1 MTTGLT
7 LVVLVA
13 AAFFAAH
20 FASDRLAKRFL
31 IVSGAEYLALGILL
45 GPLVTE
51 ILTPGLVESL
61 APFPLLAL
69 GWMGVITGTRFNL
82 QELVRIPAVTYQAA
96 VLESAFTFTTVTA
109 LLLFAL
115 SWAFE
120 TSISVAAP
128 AAITMGAIAVSSSRQ
143 TYSVVAAHLG
153 TTNPLVRQLDISAGI
168 NAVLAAAI
176 FAWVLSAY
184 HAAPAASARPLT
196 TTEWMVLTVALGG
209 VGGMLFHL
217 FLGAEAHV
225 DRLFV
230 ALAGAIILVSGA
242 AAYLQLSPLFAGVA
256 FGFVLTNTSRHRAEI
271 IAALLRIER
280 PLFFVLLV
288 FAGAM
293 WRPSLRAWLLPVLLF
308 LTARAAG
315 KIGGARL
322 TARTLGLMPVL
333 GPHWGWALLG
343 QGGIAVAI
351 GVDYLQQQALPFATI
366 VFTATIA
373 SVLLTDLTSARLAH
387 SVANAL
393 AGVEEEKK

>member
-7 LVVLVA
+7 LVILVA

-20 FASDRLAKRFL
+20 FASERLARRFL

-45 GPLVTE
+45 GPQVTG
-51 ILTPGLVESL
+51 ILTPGLLESL
-61 APFPLLAL
+61 SPFPLLAL
-69 GWMGVITGTRFNL
+69 GWIGVITGARFNL
-82 QELVRIPAVTYQAA
+82 QELVKVPAVTYQAA
-96 VLESAFTFTTVTA
+96 LLESALTFTTVTA
-109 LLLFAL
+109 LLLLAL
-115 SWAFE
+115 SWAFD
-120 TSISVAAP
+120 TSMSVAAP

-143 TYSVVAAHLG
+143 TYSVVSAHLG
-153 TTNPLVRQLDISAGI
+153 TANPLVRQLDISAAI
-168 NAVLAAAI
+168 NALLAAAI

-184 HAAPAASARPLT
+184 HAAPAAAARPLT
-196 TTEWMVLTVALGG
+196 TTEWTVLTIAVGG

-217 FLGAEAHV
+217 FLGPEGHI
-225 DRLFV
+225 DRLFI

-256 FGFVLTNTSRHRAEI
+256 FGFVLTNTSRRRVEI
-271 IAALLRIER
+271 VAALLRIER
-280 PLFFVLLV
+280 PLFFVLLL

-322 TARTLGLMPVL
+322 AARTLGVLPVL

-387 SVANAL
+387 SVADTL
-393 AGVEEEKK
+393 AQVEEESR

>member
-1 MTTGLT
+1 VTTGLT
-7 LVVLVA
+7 LVILVA

-20 FASDRLAKRFL
+20 FASERLARRFL

-45 GPLVTE
+45 GPQVAG
-51 ILTPGLVESL
+51 ILTPGLLESL

-69 GWMGVITGTRFNL
+69 GWIGVITGTRFNL
-82 QELVRIPAVTYQAA
+82 QELVKVPAVTYQAA
-96 VLESAFTFTTVTA
+96 LFESMLTFTTVTA
-109 LLLFAL
+109 LLLIAL
-115 SWAFE
+115 SLAFD
-120 TSISVAAP
+120 TSMSVAAP

-143 TYSVVAAHLG
+143 TYAVVSAHLG
-153 TTNPLVRQLDISAGI
+153 TANPLVRQLDISAAI
-168 NAVLAAAI
+168 NAIVAAAI
-176 FAWVLSAY
+176 FGWVLSAY
-184 HAAPAASARPLT
+184 HAAPAAAARPLT
-196 TTEWMVLTVALGG
+196 TTEWTVLTVAIGG

-217 FLGAEAHV
+217 FLGPEGHI

-256 FGFVLTNTSRHRAEI
+256 FGFVLINTSRRRAEI
-271 IAALLRIER
+271 VAALLRIER

-322 TARTLGLMPVL
+322 AARSLGMMPVL

-387 SVANAL
+387 TVANAIT
-393 AGVEEEKK
+393 GGEEEAK

>member
-7 LVVLVA
+7 LVILVA

-20 FASDRLAKRFL
+20 FASERLARRFL
-31 IVSGAEYLALGILL
+31 IVSGAEYLALGIVL
-45 GPLVTE
+45 GPQVTG
-51 ILTPGLVESL
+51 ILNPALLESL

-69 GWMGVITGTRFNL
+69 GWIGVITGTRFNL
-82 QELVRIPAVTYQAA
+82 QELVKIPAVTYQVAL
-96 VLESAFTFTTVTA
+96 LESVLTFTTVTA
-109 LLLFAL
+109 LLLLAL
-115 SWAFE
+115 SWGFD
-120 TSISVAAP
+120 TSVSVAAP

-143 TYSVVAAHLG
+143 TYSVVSAHLG
-153 TTNPLVRQLDISAGI
+153 TANPLVRQLDISAAI
-168 NAVLAAAI
+168 NALVAAAI

-184 HAAPAASARPLT
+184 HAAPAAATRPLT
-196 TTEWMVLTVALGG
+196 TTEWTVLTVALGG

-217 FLGAEAHV
+217 FLGPEGHI

-256 FGFVLTNTSRHRAEI
+256 FGFVLTNTSRRRVEI
-271 IAALLRIER
+271 VTALLRIER

-322 TARTLGLMPVL
+322 AARNLGLLPVL

-373 SVLLTDLTSARLAH
+373 SVLLTDLTSARVAH
-387 SVANAL
+387 TVANTIAS
-393 AGVEEEKK
+393 ADEEAA

>member
-7 LVVLVA
+7 LLVLVA

-45 GPLVTE
+45 GPQATG
-51 ILTPGLVESL
+51 ILTPGLLESL

-69 GWMGVITGTRFNL
+69 GWIGVITGTRFNL
-82 QELVRIPAVTYQAA
+82 QEMVNVSAVTYQVAM
-96 VLESAFTFTTVTA
+96 LESTLTFTTVTA

-115 SWAFE
+115 SWSFD
-120 TSISVAAP
+120 TSLSVAGP
-128 AAITMGAIAVSSSRQ
+128 AAITLGAIAVSSSRQ
-143 TYSVVAAHLG
+143 TYNVVSTHLG
-153 TTNPLVRQLDISAGI
+153 TSNPLVRQLDISAAI
-168 NAVLAAAI
+168 NALTAAAI
-176 FAWVLSAY
+176 FGCVLSAY
-184 HAAPAASARPLT
+184 HAAPAGAARPLT
-196 TTEWMVLTVALGG
+196 TMEWTVLTVALGG

-217 FLGAEAHV
+217 FLGPEAHI

-256 FGFVLTNTSRHRAEI
+256 FGFVLTNTSRRREEI
-271 IAALLRIER
+271 VAALLRIER

-293 WRPSLRAWLLPVLLF
+293 WRPSLRAWVLPVLLF
-308 LTARAAG
+308 LAARAAG

-322 TARTLGLMPVL
+322 AARTLGLLPVL
-333 GPHWGWALLG
+333 GPHWGRALLG

-373 SVLLTDLTSARLAH
+373 SVLLTDLTSARFAH
-387 SVANAL
+387 SVANTL
-393 AGVEEEKK
+393 AHVEDNAT